1 MVLGIMLLV
10 VTIICAIAVIRGL
23 KERNL
28 FAAGFAGISVLVFGW
43 FSVMTIYS
51 ELFPDA

>member
-10 VTIICAIAVIRGL
+10 VTIICAIAVFREL
-23 KERNL
+23 KDRNFL
-28 FAAGFAGISVLVFGW
+28 GVCFAGLSVLVFGW

-51 ELFPDA
+51 ELFSNA